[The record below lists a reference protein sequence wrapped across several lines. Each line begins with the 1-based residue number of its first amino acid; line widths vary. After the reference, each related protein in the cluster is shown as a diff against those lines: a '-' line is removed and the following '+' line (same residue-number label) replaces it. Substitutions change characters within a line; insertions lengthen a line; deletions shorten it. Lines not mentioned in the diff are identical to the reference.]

1 LAEALAAVARGN
13 RPAVIGVGPEESV
26 KGEIAER
33 RPKKRSS
40 LGQGGAQPW
49 GKPVEMEI
57 GGGAENPGAVEVPA
71 AMEPRTRRPPGIQGR
86 RASEDTPA
94 AGESSTCRPPMPL
107 RVCANVSSP
116 RNGEG
121 DGMREIQKGD
131 YSRKNTLPR
140 ERTKFGQSGVTD
152 QNTHPAKAHPRKR
165 KKIKES
171 RKHTT
176 TKSYG
181 APKSHTKKASEKQTI
196 KWSTC
201 QHKVNS

>member
-1 LAEALAAVARGN
+1 LVEALAAVAREN
-13 RPAVIGVGPEESV
+13 RRAVIGVGPEESV

-40 LGQGGAQPW
+40 
-49 GKPVEMEI
+49 
-57 GGGAENPGAVEVPA
+57 GGGRWILRSVEAPETP
-71 AMEPRTRRPPGIQGR
+71 EPWRCRPPWSRGR
-86 RASEDTPA
+86 AGHRGSEDTPW
-94 AGESSTCRPPMPL
+94 PPMPL

-201 QHKVNS
+201 QRKVNS